1 MLGRKHVE
9 AYMALAA
16 TRSISYTATEER
28 ILRERRPR
36 GGKRRGDLIGI
47 RRNDTAGRHERVFK
61 WGIGGLIVGGFL
73 LSPVFAFL
81 MALLVEISIGLLKDG
96 GVPTLLAVIAAG
108 AIGGFLFR
116 KPRMRSQ
123 DGADCT

>member
-1 MLGRKHVE
+1 LV
-9 AYMALAA
+9 A
-16 TRSISYTATEER
+16 TRSISYTAKEEH
-28 ILRERRPR
+28 ILRARRPR
-36 GGKRRGDLIGI
+36 GGKRRGDLIG
-47 RRNDTAGRHERVFK
+47 RGRNDTAFRHERVFK

-81 MALLVEISIGLLKDG
+81 MALSVEISIGLLKDG

-116 KPRMRSQ
+116 KLRMRSQ
-123 DGADCT
+123 DGAQDWT